1 MRVALRHSLVGP
13 PASRP
18 HLLPEKSGRDARGA
32 VPALLALSLIAGFS
46 AQALSAEYLEGNERQ
61 KSRAY
66 SPAVITEGGRIV
78 WLAGQTGGNTGD
90 FETQARIVWLAGQ
103 TGGNTGD
110 FETQAREAFRQLDLT
125 LKRAG
130 GSLADMVTMT
140 VFINDPRNGD
150 RLTELRREIFPNGRY
165 PGSALITVSNF
176 AVPGILIEVQGV
188 AVIGDRCS
196 NANPCSPR

>member
-1 MRVALRHSLVGP
+1 MPMGRSLRPHRSNFMRDFRRRRAVRRGALYYDAPKPSHQEEQMRVSSRLFCALG
-13 PASRP
+13 
-18 HLLPEKSGRDARGA
+18 
-32 VPALLALSLIAGFS
+32 LIACFS
-46 AQALSAEYLEGNERQ
+46 AQVPSAEYLEGNERQ

-78 WLAGQTGGNTGD
+78 WLAGQTGGNTG
-90 FETQARIVWLAGQ
+90 
-103 TGGNTGD
+103 N
-110 FETQAREAFRQLDLT
+110 FETQAREAFHQLDLT

-150 RLTELRREIFPNGRY
+150 RLTELRREIFPAGRY

-176 AVPGILIEVQGV
+176 AVPGILIEIQGV

-196 NANPCSPR
+196 NASPCSPR

>member
-1 MRVALRHSLVGP
+1 MEESMHVDWRHSLVGP
-13 PASRP
+13 RACRP
-18 HLLPEKSGRDARGA
+18 HLLREKSGRDARGPG
-32 VPALLALSLIAGFS
+32 PALLALSLIAGFS

-78 WLAGQTGGNTGD
+78 WLAGQTGGVDAQG
-90 FETQARIVWLAGQ
+90 RSLAG
-103 TGGNTGD
+103 N
-110 FETQAREAFRQLDLT
+110 FEAQAREAFRQLDLT

-150 RLTELRREIFPNGRY
+150 RLTELRREIFPTGRY

-188 AVIGDRCS
+188 AVIGDQCS

>member
-1 MRVALRHSLVGP
+1 MEESMRIGSRFGWWDRGRLARIFLNPRRAGGT
-13 PASRP
+13 PAVR
-18 HLLPEKSGRDARGA
+18 GR
-32 VPALLALSLIAGFS
+32 LFWALSLIAGFS

-90 FETQARIVWLAGQ
+90 FETQAR
-103 TGGNTGD
+103 
-110 FETQAREAFRQLDLT
+110 EAFRQLDHT
-125 LKRAG
+125 LKRAS

-176 AVPGILIEVQGV
+176 AVPGILIEIQGV

-196 NANPCSPR
+196 NATPCAPR

>member
-1 MRVALRHSLVGP
+1 MRIGLRLGLVGP
-13 PASRP
+13 RASRP
-18 HLLPEKSGRDARGA
+18 HLSLPEKSAQDARGP
-32 VPALLALSLIAGFS
+32 VRLILALSLIAGFS
-46 AQALSAEYLEGNERQ
+46 AQALSAEYLQGNERQ

-90 FETQARIVWLAGQ
+90 FETQAR
-103 TGGNTGD
+103 
-110 FETQAREAFRQLDLT
+110 EAFHQIDLT

-150 RLTELRREIFPNGRY
+150 RLTELRREIFPSGRY

-196 NANPCSPR
+196 SANPCAPR